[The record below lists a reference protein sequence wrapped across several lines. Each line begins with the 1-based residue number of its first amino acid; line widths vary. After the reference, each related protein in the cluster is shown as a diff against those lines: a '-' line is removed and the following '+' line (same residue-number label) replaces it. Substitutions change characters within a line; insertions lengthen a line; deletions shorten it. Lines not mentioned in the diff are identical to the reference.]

1 MARKWIPVCI
11 GALLL
16 IIVIACVA
24 GGCGKIVEGVSEE
37 DCYNQVGQCGDA
49 CCNGSECYA
58 ACHACCQQKV
68 LNCGPSGSP
77 ITDADI
83 QECKNWTAAQAPRV
97 REGVDPCAGGH
108 RYQC

>member
-24 GGCGKIVEGVSEE
+24 GGCGKIVEGVCS
-37 DCYNQVGQCGDA
+37 DQMIGKCGDA
-49 CCNGSECYA
+49 CRSYAKCYA
-58 ACHACCQQKV
+58 ACNQCCQDKV
-68 LNCGPSGSP
+68 LSCDFEP

-83 QECKNWTAAQAPRV
+83 NECKNWTAAQAPRV
-97 REGVDPCAGGH
+97 REGVDPCAGW
-108 RYQC
+108 